1 MMFWFNPS
9 LSGVAISLSSG
20 TSCSFQV
27 ACSYPSELT
36 SSVIA
41 PSHNAAATPRL
52 PERILFK
59 HPAGFGRQIDQLP
72 RYVLLIL
79 ATSSGL
85 LDFNTLAPR
94 HRIPSRSVANSLLRA
109 SGQHIVSEPGPD
121 RQSSSPNMSA
131 VQQANEAEKNIE
143 IWKIKKLIKRL
154 EAARGNGTSMIS
166 LIIPPKDQI
175 SRAAKMLAEEYGTAS
190 NIKSRVNRLSVL
202 SAITSTQQRLKL
214 YNKVP
219 PNGLVVYCGEIITSE
234 GKERKINI
242 DFEPF
247 KPINTSLYLC
257 DNKFHTEALSELLES
272 DQKFG
277 FIVMDGNGALF
288 GTLSGNTREILQKLS
303 VDLPKKHG
311 RGGQSAL
318 RFARLREEKRH
329 NYVRKIAELAVQN
342 YITNDKVNVAGLI
355 LAGSADF
362 KNDLNQSDMFDQRLQ
377 AKVIKVVDVSY
388 GGENGFNQA
397 IELSAETLSNVK
409 FVQEKKLIG
418 KYFEEI
424 SQDTGRVCYGV
435 EDTLKALELGACET
449 LIVYE
454 NLDISRWTLKNSEGS
469 EVVIHTTK
477 AQEENRELFQD
488 KETGAEMEVVEQA
501 SFLEWLAENYKDFGA
516 TLEFVS
522 DKSSEGNQFVKGFGG
537 IGAILRYKVNF
548 EQLADYS
555 DEDEFYDGPSK
566 LRNMVTLV
574 T

>member
-1 MMFWFNPS
+1 M
-9 LSGVAISLSSG
+9 SS
-20 TSCSFQV
+20 Q
-27 ACSYPSELT
+27 
-36 SSVIA
+36 
-41 PSHNAAATPRL
+41 
-52 PERILFK
+52 
-59 HPAGFGRQIDQLP
+59 QQ
-72 RYVLLIL
+72 
-79 ATSSGL
+79 
-85 LDFNTLAPR
+85 
-94 HRIPSRSVANSLLRA
+94 
-109 SGQHIVSEPGPD
+109 GQGG
-121 RQSSSPNMSA
+121 
-131 VQQANEAEKNIE
+131 EAEKNIE
-143 IWKIKKLIKRL
+143 IWKVKKLIKRL
-154 EAARGNGTSMIS
+154 ESARGNGTSMIS

-219 PNGLVVYCGEIITSE
+219 PNGLVVYCGEIITAE

-277 FIVMDGNGALF
+277 FIIMDGNGALF
-288 GTLSGNTREILQKLS
+288 GTLSGNTREILQRLS

-342 YITNDKVNVAGLI
+342 YITNDKVNVAGLV

-377 AKVIKVVDVSY
+377 SKVIKVVDVSY

-397 IELSAETLSNVK
+397 IELAAETLSSVK
-409 FVQEKKLIG
+409 FIQEKKLIG

-424 SQDTGRVCYGV
+424 SQDTGKICYGV
-435 EDTLKALELGACET
+435 EDTLKALELGAAET
-449 LIVYE
+449 LIVFE
-454 NLDISRWTLKNSEGS
+454 NLDVTRWVLKDSAGG
-469 EVVIHTTK
+469 EVVLHTTK
-477 AQEENRELFQD
+477 TQETNRELFQD
-488 KETGAEMEVVEQA
+488 KETGGEMEVIDSS
-501 SFLEWLAENYKDFGA
+501 SFLEWLAEAYKDFGA
-516 TLEFVS
+516 ELEFVS
-522 DKSSEGNQFVKGFGG
+522 DRSSEGNQFVKGFGG

-555 DEDEFYDGPSK
+555 DDDDEDERPEAPEASLLTARPVDQASDSETGTQASVKDTINPTIPGFVKLLRGVLFIPLLSFNDSISNPFSRSTGSSK
-566 LRNMVTLV
+566 LRDMLTEVTSVSETNMWCKLQFERLDAILCNIYSPIAACLYRV
-574 T
+574 